1 MFHSRPREVKKYRN
15 NETTMQRYTGTDHY
29 VYYYSLLH
37 SVYHCALFMTEQPGD
52 PGSTRT
58 QAPTMAAILMGC
70 NVYLGWNV
78 QAPGPY
84 KGRDTNGEIYC
95 CEGM

>member
-1 MFHSRPREVKKYRN
+1 MFAVSNGVRQGGILSPLFFN
-15 NETTMQRYTGTDHY
+15 
-29 VYYYSLLH
+29 LLH

-58 QAPTMAAILMGC
+58 QAPTMAAILMGY

>member
-1 MFHSRPREVKKYRN
+1 MRL
-15 NETTMQRYTGTDHY
+15 
-29 VYYYSLLH
+29 LLH

>member
-1 MFHSRPREVKKYRN
+1 MIAARKIGAYVSAYLIF
-15 NETTMQRYTGTDHY
+15 YT
-29 VYYYSLLH
+29 LLH